1 MRYIIPQIE
10 EFVNKLIENVV
21 TLELDAAYLQ
31 KSVESRSVL
40 WYTILVNDI
49 AR

>member
-1 MRYIIPQIE
+1 MEHLEELVEERTAQIE

-40 WYTILVNDI
+40 
-49 AR
+49 